1 MVLKGDC
8 LEGHVDGQRPS
19 SRGNDTN
26 QGREVGVKVRS
37 ELWGVVATVKDDC
50 RRSMFKCSGIFAD

>member
-8 LEGHVDGQRPS
+8 LGRIEGKRPP

-26 QGREVGVKVRS
+26 QGREVEVSKVC
-37 ELWGVVATVKDDC
+37 ELWGVVETVKDDC
-50 RRSMFKCSGIFAD
+50 RGSTFKCSGIFAD